1 MVVFIVFI
9 AMLILAVILAV
20 LAIVFKKARKV
31 LLIISVCVIAFAI
44 YLPNDIYGRE
54 ENELMDKFAQNDWSD
69 KEKVKN
75 AGFEFSDDNNSATF
89 GSGEGENDLLLISVH
104 YTQDSYQQN
113 YDSCNIVR
121 ERYRYF
127 LHERTHLNQ
136 FYYPQYTNI
145 NFAITTD
152 TGVTIVGMCY
162 FEGNTPNRLYEYIEN
177 TNC

>member
-1 MVVFIVFI
+1 MTVFI
-9 AMLILAVILAV
+9 AFISMLILAVILAV

-54 ENELMDKFAQNDWSD
+54 ENELMDKFAQNEWSD
-69 KEKVKN
+69 KEKVKH
-75 AGFEFSDDNNSATF
+75 AGFEFSDDNSSATF

-104 YTQDSYQQN
+104 YTQDSYQRN

-121 ERYRYF
+121 ERYRYSF
-127 LHERTHLNQ
+127 YEKTHLNLI
-136 FYYPQYTNI
+136 YYPEYTNI
-145 NFAITTD
+145 NFTITTD

-162 FEGNTPNRLYEYIEN
+162 FEGSKANRLYEYIEN
-177 TNC
+177 MQF

>member
-1 MVVFIVFI
+1 MIVII
-9 AMLILAVILAV
+9 AAILAVWG
-20 LAIVFKKARKV
+20 IVFKKARKV
-31 LLIISVCVIAFAI
+31 LLIISVCLIALI
-44 YLPNDIYGRE
+44 TSLPNDIYGKE
-54 ENELMDKFAQNDWSD
+54 ENELIDKYAQIDWRD
-69 KEKVKN
+69 RTKLKEV
-75 AGFEFSDDNNSATF
+75 GFEFSDESNTATLS
-89 GSGEGENDLLLISVH
+89 SGEGKNDLLIIRVH
-104 YTQDSYQQN
+104 YSQDVYQQN

-121 ERYRYF
+121 EHYRYF

-177 TNC
+177 TNF